1 MPKKF
6 VGMNSK
12 ASEAKARRDAVKQE
26 EDAKKKKAIEDELWR
41 DDDKNSAKK
50 KKRKA
55 SLLANLSTFLLVKKI
70 FFNFSYEQ
78 DDLADGR

>member
-26 EDAKKKKAIEDELWR
+26 AEIKKKKEIEDELWR
-41 DDDKNSAKK
+41 DDDKNCIKK
-50 KKRKA
+50 QKRKV
-55 SLLANLSTFLLVKKI
+55 SLLTYTYIHIVC
-70 FFNFSYEQ
+70 
-78 DDLADGR
+78 